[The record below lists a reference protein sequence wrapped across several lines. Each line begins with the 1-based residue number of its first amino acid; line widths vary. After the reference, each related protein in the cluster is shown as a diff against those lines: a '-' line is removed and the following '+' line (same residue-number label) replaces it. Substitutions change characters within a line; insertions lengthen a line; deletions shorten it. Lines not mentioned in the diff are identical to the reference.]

1 MSMHVLQV
9 TSLEGVCW
17 GDVVT
22 CGSYQKG
29 WLLGSCVNL
38 FVMASDQ
45 NLGGF
50 LCAQALFSCVSFCT
64 CFMHH
69 FSICSHTVLY
79 WCIHVSYFDYYICA
93 HTSQIYNT
101 NINYHLYHV
110 KLVYHLHI
118 YVFFK

>member
-9 TSLEGVCW
+9 TSLEEVCW

-69 FSICSHTVLY
+69 ISICSHTVLY
-79 WCIHVSYFDYYICA
+79 WCIHVSYFDYIIFVHTQVRSITQISIIIIYIM
-93 HTSQIYNT
+93 
-101 NINYHLYHV
+101 
-110 KLVYHLHI
+110 
-118 YVFFK
+118 